1 MNTFKFIS
9 AVAAIT
15 LIGSGSAFSAINLD
29 RTRLII
35 TGNETSASMTINNQ
49 NEKLPYLAQAWLE
62 DDKGNKVQSP
72 FVVLPPLQ
80 RVEPKAKSQVK
91 IQVLPAASTLPQDR
105 ESVYY
110 FNLRE
115 IPLKSNKPNVLQ
127 LALQTRIKMFYR
139 PESLVPAKNAA
150 PWQEKI
156 TLSREGSK
164 YVVNNPTP
172 YFVTLSDATST
183 AGGKTAEGFEPI
195 MISPKSSMALGA
207 SSSVLG
213 NSPVLTYI
221 NDYGGRPKLEF
232 SCGASNCSLK
242 NTAK

>member
-9 AVAAIT
+9 AVAALT

-115 IPLKSNKPNVLQ
+115 IPPKSNKPNVLQ

-139 PESLVPAKNAA
+139 PEALVPAKNAA
-150 PWQEKI
+150 PWQEKN
-156 TLSREGSK
+156 
-164 YVVNNPTP
+164 Y
-172 YFVTLSDATST
+172 
-183 AGGKTAEGFEPI
+183 
-195 MISPKSSMALGA
+195 
-207 SSSVLG
+207 
-213 NSPVLTYI
+213 PV
-221 NDYGGRPKLEF
+221 
-232 SCGASNCSLK
+232 A
-242 NTAK
+242 